1 MSEPPSY
8 NLSCVTRML
17 RYSTMTMEELYA
29 AFQQKRAA
37 AAHPTTPAVAAPVDK
52 PANEARQP
60 CLRHTDTSLQHT
72 KAAHVASSLW
82 PVASGDMAVHAAPLQ
97 GQQAVR
103 VQPFAGVMR
112 VKLERL
118 EALERTRL
126 QKLAEAELARAEVE
140 RLQEDAK
147 RLQAEEAAKRQLAR
161 CASLAE
167 REHKELDQ
175 EKQFTF

>member
-1 MSEPPSY
+1 MRRANPVSGI
-8 NLSCVTRML
+8 LTRL
-17 RYSTMTMEELYA
+17 CSIHKSKT
-29 AFQQKRAA
+29 
-37 AAHPTTPAVAAPVDK
+37 
-52 PANEARQP
+52 EAIPLGCSRCSP
-60 CLRHTDTSLQHT
+60 
-72 KAAHVASSLW
+72 AHVASSLW
-82 PVASGDMAVHAAPLQ
+82 HVASGGMAVHAAPLQ

-161 CASLAE
+161 CASLAN
-167 REHKELDQ
+167 REHKELGQ
-175 EKQFTF
+175 ENQFIL